1 MDLNKELDLLKKEN
15 EALRLRITDLQV
27 VEDLCYWNE
36 IQPTTRENIIM
47 IVDSIFERHKDK
59 YIEKVNVYRELVT
72 EFKNKF
78 NVDLLNK
85 LINAR
90 NKNRT
95 KTNNILDYICEIKYD
110 DLFLDLIIYMH
121 PNESQNILK
130 YSNLLFSKEYARVCE
145 KFIKE

>member
-1 MDLNKELDLLKKEN
+1 MDLSKELDLLKKEN
-15 EALRLRITDLQV
+15 EALRLRIKDLQV
-27 VEDLCYWNE
+27 VEDLFYWNE

-47 IVDSIFERHKDK
+47 IVDSIFESHKDK

-110 DLFLDLIIYMH
+110 DLFLDLIIYMY
-121 PNESQNILK
+121 PNESKNILK

>member
-15 EALRLRITDLQV
+15 EALRLRIIDLQV